1 MVKETIDP
9 LALQYEFAKR
19 SFYEFLSERDHIRP
33 YITPPKTPVLLLDL
47 EGIKRRYLEVKYHFS
62 QFKVYYA
69 VKANDHV
76 GVLKTLSELGA
87 GFEVASSEELSKVL
101 SLGVKPERVISS
113 NPVKPPDFIDYANKQ
128 GVNRFAVDSFAE
140 VDKVSKIAP
149 RSRVYVRLVVPNEGS
164 DWPLS
169 KKFGVDV
176 DTALDILEYA
186 QERGLIPYGI
196 TFHVGSQCN
205 NFRNWLIGI
214 KRASELWQKVK
225 ARGIRLQA
233 LNLGGGIPVKYT
245 YEALRIED
253 IAYYV
258 KGLLQKFMPAAP
270 HELQI
275 EPGRGIVG
283 DQGIMVCRVIG
294 KAKRG
299 DENWLYI
306 DTGVFNGLA
315 EALGGIRYAFYLD
328 GEGEL
333 KEWTIGGVSCDS
345 MDVIARRVALP
356 EPEVGDYLYILSAGA
371 YTTVYAAPFNGFPV
385 PDVVC
390 LEAWP

>member
-1 MVKETIDP
+1 MLKETIDP
-9 LALQYEFAKR
+9 LSLQYENSRRYFR
-19 SFYEFLSERDHIRP
+19 EFLSEREHILP
-33 YITPPKTPVLLLDL
+33 HLKPDKTPVLLMDL
-47 EGIKRRYLEVKYHFS
+47 QGIKSRYIEVKYHFS

-69 VKANDHV
+69 VKANDHMD
-76 GVLKTLSELGA
+76 VLKTLAELGS
-87 GFEVASSEELSKVL
+87 GFEVASSQELQKVL

-113 NPVKPPDFIDYANKQ
+113 NPIKPMDFIDYAYRK
-128 GVNRFAVDSFAE
+128 GINRFVVDSFTE
-140 VDKVSKIAP
+140 VDKISKVAP

-176 DTALDILEYA
+176 DMALDILEYA
-186 QERGLIPYGI
+186 QNKGLVPYGI

-214 KRASELWQKVK
+214 KRVSELWQKSK
-225 ARGIRLQA
+225 LRGLRLQM
-233 LNLGGGIPVKYT
+233 LNMGGGIPVRYT

-258 KGLLQKFMPAAP
+258 KGLLQKFMPSLP

-294 KAKRG
+294 KARRG

-315 EALGGIRYAFYLD
+315 EALGGIRYPFYLEK
-328 GEGEL
+328 EGEL

-345 MDVIARRVALP
+345 MDVVARMVPLP

-371 YTTVYAAPFNGFPV
+371 YTTVYAADFNGFPEPEV
-385 PDVVC
+385 LC
-390 LEAWP
+390 L

>member
-1 MVKETIDP
+1 MLKETIDP
-9 LALQYEFAKR
+9 LSLQYENARRYFT
-19 SFYEFLSERDHIRP
+19 EFISEREHLLP
-33 YITPPKTPVLLLDL
+33 YLKPQKTPLLLMDL
-47 EGIKRRYLEVKYHFS
+47 QGIKSRYIEVKYHFS

-76 GVLKTLSELGA
+76 DILKTLAELGS
-87 GFEVASSEELSKVL
+87 GFEVASSEELRKVL
-101 SLGVKPERVISS
+101 ELGVKPERIISS
-113 NPVKPPDFIDYANKQ
+113 NPVKPMDFIAYAYEK
-128 GVNRFAVDSFAE
+128 GINRFVVDSFTE
-140 VDKVSKIAP
+140 VDKLTKTAP
-149 RSRVYVRLVVPNEGS
+149 RSRVYARLVVPNEGS

-186 QERGLIPYGI
+186 QSKGLIPYGI

-214 KRASELWQKVK
+214 KKASELWQKAK
-225 ARGIRLQA
+225 LRGLRLQM
-233 LNLGGGIPVKYT
+233 LNMGGGLPVRYT

-258 KGLLQKFMPAAP
+258 KGLLQKFMPSLP

-283 DQGIMVCRVIG
+283 DRGIMVCRVIG

-299 DENWLYI
+299 EENWLYI

-315 EALGGIRYAFYLD
+315 EALGGIRYPFYLERD
-328 GEGEL
+328 GEL

-345 MDVIARRVALP
+345 MDVVARMVPLP

-371 YTTVYAAPFNGFPV
+371 YTTVYAADFNGFPEPEV
-385 PDVVC
+385 LC
-390 LEAWP
+390 L

>member
-1 MVKETIDP
+1 MVKEAINP
-9 LALQYEFAKR
+9 LSLQYEFAKR
-19 SFYEFLSERDHIRP
+19 YFQEFLSRDALTPHLRP
-33 YITPPKTPVLLLDL
+33 SKTPTLLMDL
-47 EGIKRRYLEVKYHFS
+47 QGIKSRYLEVKYHFP

-69 VKANDHV
+69 VKANDHPE
-76 GVLKTLSELGA
+76 VLRVLAELGS
-87 GFEVASSEELSKVL
+87 GFEVASTEELRRVL

-113 NPVKPPDFIDYANKQ
+113 NPVKPPEFVEYAYRQ
-128 GVNRFAVDSFAE
+128 GVNRFVVDSFAE
-140 VDKVSKIAP
+140 VEKVSKVAP

-176 DTALDILEYA
+176 DTALEVLLLA
-186 QERGLIPYGI
+186 QDKGLVPYGL

-214 KRASELWQKVK
+214 KKASELWQKAK
-225 ARGIRLQA
+225 ARGLKLQM
-233 LNLGGGIPVKYT
+233 LNIGGGLPVKYT

-258 KGLLQKFMPAAP
+258 KGLLQKFMPSLP
-270 HELQI
+270 HELQM

-283 DQGIMVCRVIG
+283 DQGLLVSRVIG

-299 DENWLYI
+299 EENWLYV

-315 EALGGIRYAFYLD
+315 EALGGIRS
-328 GEGEL
+328 
-333 KEWTIGGVSCDS
+333 VS
-345 MDVIARRVALP
+345 
-356 EPEVGDYLYILSAGA
+356 
-371 YTTVYAAPFNGFPV
+371 YTH
-385 PDVVC
+385 
-390 LEAWP
+390 L

>member
-1 MVKETIDP
+1 MLKETIEP
-9 LALQYEFAKR
+9 LSIQYEFAKR
-19 SFYEFLSERDHIRP
+19 YFKDFLTERKHLSP
-33 YITPPKTPVLLLDL
+33 YIKPEKTPLLIIDL
-47 EGIKRRYLEVKYHFS
+47 QGIKSRYLGVKYHFS

-69 VKANDHV
+69 VKANDHKDI
-76 GVLKTLSELGA
+76 LKTLAELGC
-87 GFEVASSEELSKVL
+87 GFEIASSQELQKVL
-101 SLGVKPERVISS
+101 ELGVKGDRVISS
-113 NPVKPPDFIDYANKQ
+113 NPIKPLEFIDNCYRS
-128 GVNRFAVDSFAE
+128 GVNRFVVDSFTE
-140 VDKVSKIAP
+140 VDKISKIAP

-186 QERGLIPYGI
+186 QDKGLVPYGL

-214 KRASELWQKVK
+214 KKTSELWQRAKQ
-225 ARGIRLQA
+225 RGLRLQM

-258 KGLLQKFMPAAP
+258 KGLLQKFMPSFP

-275 EPGRGIVG
+275 EPGRGIMG

-315 EALGGIRYAFYLD
+315 EALGGIRYPFYLD
-328 GEGEL
+328 REGNL
-333 KEWTIGGVSCDS
+333 KEWTIGGISCDS
-345 MDVIARRVALP
+345 MDVVARRVPLP

-371 YTTVYAAPFNGFPV
+371 YTTVYASEFNGFPKPEV
-385 PDVVC
+385 LCV
-390 LEAWP
+390 

>member
-1 MVKETIDP
+1 MVKDTIDP
-9 LALQYEFAKR
+9 LALQYDFAKR
-19 SFYEFLSERDHIRP
+19 YFREFLSERDHILP
-33 YITPPKTPVLLLDL
+33 HLSPEKTPLLIIDL
-47 EGIKRRYLEVKYHFS
+47 QGIKSRYLEIKYHFP

-69 VKANDHV
+69 VKANDHIEI
-76 GVLKTLSELGA
+76 LKTLAELGC
-87 GFEVASSEELSKVL
+87 GFEVASSQELEKVL
-101 SLGVKPERVISS
+101 SLGVRGDRIISS
-113 NPVKPPDFIDYANKQ
+113 NPIKPPDFIDHCYKS
-128 GVNRFAVDSFAE
+128 GVNRFAIDSFTE
-140 VDKVSKIAP
+140 VEKISKIAP

-176 DTALDILEYA
+176 DMALDLLEYS
-186 QERGLIPYGI
+186 QEKGLIPYGI

-214 KRASELWQKVK
+214 KRASELWQKAK
-225 ARGIRLQA
+225 LKGLRLQM

-245 YEALRIED
+245 YEALRVED

-258 KGLLQKFMPAAP
+258 KGLIQKFMPSLP

-275 EPGRGIVG
+275 EPGRGMVG

-299 DENWLYI
+299 EENWLYI

-315 EALGGIRYAFYLD
+315 EALGGIRYPFYLEK
-328 GEGEL
+328 EGML
-333 KEWTIGGVSCDS
+333 KEWTIGGISCDS
-345 MDVIARRVALP
+345 MDVIARMVPLP
-356 EPEVGDYLYILSAGA
+356 EPEVGDYIYILSTGA
-371 YTTVYAAPFNGFPV
+371 YTTVYAAEFNGFPKPEV
-385 PDVVC
+385 LCV
-390 LEAWP
+390 

>member
-1 MVKETIDP
+1 MLKETIEP
-9 LALQYEFAKR
+9 LSIQYEFAKR
-19 SFYEFLSERDHIRP
+19 YFKDFLTEREHLSP
-33 YITPPKTPVLLLDL
+33 YIKPERTPLLIIDL
-47 EGIKRRYLEVKYHFS
+47 RGIKSRYLEVKYHFS

-69 VKANDHV
+69 VKANDHKEI
-76 GVLKTLSELGA
+76 LKTLAELGS
-87 GFEVASSEELSKVL
+87 GFEIASSQELQKVL
-101 SLGVKPERVISS
+101 ELGVKGDRIISS
-113 NPVKPPDFIDYANKQ
+113 NPIKPLDFIDHCYRS
-128 GVNRFAVDSFAE
+128 GVNRFVVDSFIE
-140 VDKVSKIAP
+140 VDKISKVAP
-149 RSRVYVRLVVPNEGS
+149 RTRVYVRLVVPNEGS

-186 QERGLIPYGI
+186 QDKGLVPYGI

-214 KRASELWQKVK
+214 KKASELWQRAKL
-225 ARGIRLQA
+225 RGLRLQM

-258 KGLLQKFMPAAP
+258 KGLLQKFMPSFP

-294 KAKRG
+294 KARRG
-299 DENWLYI
+299 EENWLYI

-315 EALGGIRYAFYLD
+315 EALGGIRYPFYLD
-328 GEGEL
+328 REGEL
-333 KEWTIGGVSCDS
+333 KEWTIGGISCDS
-345 MDVIARRVALP
+345 MDVVARRVPLP

-371 YTTVYAAPFNGFPV
+371 YTTVYAAEFNGFPK
-385 PDVVC
+385 PDVLC
-390 LEAWP
+390 L

>member
-1 MVKETIDP
+1 MLKETIEP
-9 LALQYEFAKR
+9 LSIQYEFAKR
-19 SFYEFLSERDHIRP
+19 YFKDFLTERKHLSP
-33 YITPPKTPVLLLDL
+33 YIKPEKTPLLIIDL
-47 EGIKRRYLEVKYHFS
+47 QGIKSRYLEVKYHFS

-69 VKANDHV
+69 VKANDHKDI
-76 GVLKTLSELGA
+76 LKTLAELGC
-87 GFEVASSEELSKVL
+87 GFEIASSQEIQKVL
-101 SLGVKPERVISS
+101 ELGVKGDRVISS
-113 NPVKPPDFIDYANKQ
+113 NPIKPLEFIDNCYRS
-128 GVNRFAVDSFAE
+128 GVNRFVVDSFTE
-140 VDKVSKIAP
+140 VDKISEIAP

-186 QERGLIPYGI
+186 QDKGLVPYGL

-214 KRASELWQKVK
+214 KKTSELWQRAKQ
-225 ARGIRLQA
+225 RGLRLQM

-258 KGLLQKFMPAAP
+258 KGLLQKFMPSFP

-315 EALGGIRYAFYLD
+315 EALGGIRYPFYLD
-328 GEGEL
+328 REGNL
-333 KEWTIGGVSCDS
+333 KEWTIGGISCDS
-345 MDVIARRVALP
+345 MDVVARRVPLP

-371 YTTVYAAPFNGFPV
+371 YTTVYASEFNGFPKPEV
-385 PDVVC
+385 LCV
-390 LEAWP
+390 